1 MDGQCE
7 KSSAVDEEFEK
18 EVNMVKDYYKDLEE
32 KLQISK
38 ETLSKS

>member
-18 EVNMVKDYYKDLEE
+18 EVNMVKDYYKDLED

-38 ETLSKS
+38 DRPSTS